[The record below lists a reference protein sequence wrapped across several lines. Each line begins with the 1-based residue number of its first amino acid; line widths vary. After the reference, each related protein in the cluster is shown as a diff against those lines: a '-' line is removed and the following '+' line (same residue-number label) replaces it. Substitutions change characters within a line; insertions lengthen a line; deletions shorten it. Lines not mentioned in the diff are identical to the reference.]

1 MLCSNVFPRCSCY
14 ENKCWRTYYFLTMA
28 LSIKGAS
35 VFASYLISI
44 IGVAWSNA
52 DKSKAFPAKIM
63 TEWLLILLSCTLFSP
78 RLNREAL
85 AAWSVTISSCAPV
98 NCRGIWWCPSL
109 HAADGVSARRGH
121 ALFWE
126 LWSITKC
133 FLPCAVFRKTIL
145 IAQKKQAV
153 LKSCVVCWVF
163 LILSCN
169 MQVLEYAQRVQEKTC
184 YCHFPY
190 KSHRSFEVV

>member
-1 MLCSNVFPRCSCY
+1 
-14 ENKCWRTYYFLTMA
+14 MA

-35 VFASYLISI
+35 VFTSYLISI

-85 AAWSVTISSCAPV
+85 AAWSVTVSSCASV

-109 HAADGVSARRGH
+109 HPADGVSARRGH

-133 FLPCAVFRKTIL
+133 FLPCAVFGKTIL

-153 LKSCVVCWVF
+153 LKSCVVCCFFFNIF
-163 LILSCN
+163 LQHAGAWICSKGPRENLLSSLSL
-169 MQVLEYAQRVQEKTC
+169 QVAQKFWSCLKTTT
-184 YCHFPY
+184 PASPI
-190 KSHRSFEVV
+190 KL